1 MFLKSCANIF
11 RKMVKARSPIDSGAS
26 SVVRSRDYP
35 TGHFSIAVGHRGFER
50 HFTLFSIF
58 IKIFRIVRLR
68 NYFNYVT
75 FSS

>member
-1 MFLKSCANIF
+1 
-11 RKMVKARSPIDSGAS
+11 MVKARSPIDSGAS

-68 NYFNYVT
+68 NYLNYVT
-75 FSS
+75 FFS